1 MARTLGSPLLSSP
14 TFNLSA
20 NLGHPTFSH
29 IPNPA
34 TCPGLGPCFHNTP
47 GAVTHSQKPHS
58 RRQAQARGRFWT
70 TGQGRPAWTQSSWQ
84 YAPPRPSSLER
95 SVICKNTSLCLGEGR
110 KEGTRGQSSR
120 QYPLLPRRAPR
131 PCPSATPALPSE
143 NVLGV
148 IISGRHAKCVH
159 LGIRPF

>member
-47 GAVTHSQKPHS
+47 GAVTHPQKPHS
-58 RRQAQARGRFWT
+58 RRQAQARGKFWT

-110 KEGTRGQSSR
+110 KGQGDRAVANTLSCPDE
-120 QYPLLPRRAPR
+120 PLGLAPR
-131 PCPSATPALPSE
+131 PRQLCPPRTCWVS
-143 NVLGV
+143 
-148 IISGRHAKCVH
+148 
-159 LGIRPF
+159 